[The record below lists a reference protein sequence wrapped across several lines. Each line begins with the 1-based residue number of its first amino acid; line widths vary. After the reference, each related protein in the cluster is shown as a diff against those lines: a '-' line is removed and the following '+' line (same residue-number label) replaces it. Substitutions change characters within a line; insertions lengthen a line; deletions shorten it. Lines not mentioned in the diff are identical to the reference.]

1 MTASL
6 RTTTEPTAAGGS
18 TVATEPVVK
27 VRRRTVDKV
36 LIAFGGVAAIVFAVA
51 GGLLLWGHNFA
62 SDYVY
67 DELSSQNIFFPS
79 AESLTEEGRDDLVK
93 FADQQ
98 VTSGNEAEAYASFI
112 DGHLQNVA
120 DGQTY
125 ADLGAV
131 QGAARETLATAQ
143 ESGTEAEVTE
153 AQAAL
158 DTVNGQRDTLFRGET
173 LRGLLLSSYAWST
186 IGQIAGIAAIVA
198 FVAAGVMAILVVAGL
213 IHVFKAPTS

>member
-6 RTTTEPTAAGGS
+6 LTTTEPTVAES
-18 TVATEPVVK
+18 PTVATDPVVK
-27 VRRRTVDKV
+27 VRRRTIDKL
-36 LIAFGGVAAIVFAVA
+36 LIAVGGVAAVVLAIA

-62 SDYVY
+62 SDYVH
-67 DELSSQNIFFPS
+67 DELSSQTIFFPG
-79 AESLTEEGRDDLVK
+79 ADELTGEGRDDLVQY
-93 FADQQ
+93 ADQQ

-112 DGHLQNVA
+112 NGHLQGIA

-131 QGAARETLATAQ
+131 QNAARDTLATAQ
-143 ESGTEAEVTE
+143 ESGTAAEVTD

-158 DTVNGQRDTLFRGET
+158 DTVSGQRDSLFKGET

-213 IHVFKAPTS
+213 VHMRKGHNL